1 MCCLGPGALRGA
13 EKDFAA
19 NEVASEYRDLGQ
31 GPLGGLLRP
40 PFLATIGAAFGG
52 RSQMQE
58 YSAHADQVYA
68 SAQSAAASSSVVASW
83 RRCMVMHRLAPEETR
98 LPMRLTGQE
107 FQAALERSDRLVA
120 EASNELDRLFLAVGK
135 AGCCLLLT
143 DRDGIALE
151 RRGATADDKEFHD
164 LGLWTGSIWTEAS
177 IGTNG
182 IGTALADERAVAIFR
197 DQHFFCSNINL
208 SCTTAPIRDHRGQ
221 IFAALDISTCRDDV
235 NEMTL
240 AILSQ
245 TVRDAATRIE
255 LNVFRS
261 AFPGARFV
269 MLPFGANSA
278 AALLAVD
285 RHDLVIGATRAARL
299 TLKLDD
305 KRIAAGLPAADVL
318 QESRAPGADL
328 IEAERA
334 ALLQALS
341 RNNGNVSRCAA
352 ALGISRATLH
362 RKMKKLDLH

>member
-1 MCCLGPGALRGA
+1 MH
-13 EKDFAA
+13 E
-19 NEVASEYRDLGQ
+19 Q
-31 GPLGGLLRP
+31 
-40 PFLATIGAAFGG
+40 T
-52 RSQMQE
+52 
-58 YSAHADQVYA
+58 AHADHVYA
-68 SAQSAAASSSVVASW
+68 SAQQNSAAASSPIVASW
-83 RRCMVMHRLAPEETR
+83 RRCMTMHQLAPEDQRVPLR
-98 LPMRLTGQE
+98 LMEQE
-107 FQAALERSDRLVA
+107 FRLAREEAEQLVA
-120 EASNELDRLFLAVGK
+120 HATDELDRLFATFGK
-135 AGCCLLLT
+135 SGCCLLLT
-143 DRDGIALE
+143 DRSGIALE
-151 RRGATADDKEFHD
+151 RRGAAGDDREFRS
-164 LGLWTGSIWTEAS
+164 LGLWTGSVWTEAS

-182 IGTALADERAVAIFR
+182 IGTALADERAVSIFR
-197 DQHFFCSNINL
+197 DQHFFSSNIRL

-255 LNVFRS
+255 LNLFRS

-285 RHDLVIGATRAARL
+285 RHDLVLGATRAARL